1 VVITD
6 KEKRKIA
13 LHELGHA
20 MMTLMS
26 ENAEPLH
33 KVTIIPRGMALGVT
47 QQLPISDKHI
57 YDKKE
62 LLDRILVMLGGRA
75 AEEVFY
81 GKEGIT
87 TGAENDLQRATDL
100 AYRMISLW
108 GMSDKIG
115 PVSVSRIS
123 NPFLGGGVQSVEI
136 SPDLAREIDEE
147 VQRLLTTL
155 YEKAKKIL
163 EENKEAILKVAEK
176 LVEKETLTCKEV
188 VEILEQYGVEVKNK
202 CRDEDE
208 LKKKVLEEEKK
219 EENRQEEEKKEEEP
233 KKEEEGKKIP
243 LLGKILK
250 KD

>member
-1 VVITD
+1 
-6 KEKRKIA
+6 
-13 LHELGHA
+13 
-20 MMTLMS
+20 
-26 ENAEPLH
+26 
-33 KVTIIPRGMALGVT
+33 
-47 QQLPISDKHI
+47 
-57 YDKKE
+57 
-62 LLDRILVMLGGRA
+62 
-75 AEEVFY
+75 
-81 GKEGIT
+81 
-87 TGAENDLQRATDL
+87 
-100 AYRMISLW
+100 MISLW

-123 NPFLGGGVQSVEI
+123 NPFLGGTVQSVEI

-188 VEILEQYGVEVKNK
+188 VEILERYGVEVKNK
-202 CRDEDE
+202 CQEEDE

-219 EENRQEEEKKEEEP
+219 EENRQGEEKKEEEP
-233 KKEEEGKKIP
+233 KKEEEGKKLP